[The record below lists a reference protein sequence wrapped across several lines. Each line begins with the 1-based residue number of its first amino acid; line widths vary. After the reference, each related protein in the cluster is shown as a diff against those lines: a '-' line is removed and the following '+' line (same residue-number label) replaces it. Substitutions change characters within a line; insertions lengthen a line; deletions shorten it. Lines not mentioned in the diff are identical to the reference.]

1 MSNLE
6 KYLTKEEYKKIT
18 NKYWRLNNLYFI
30 KDKKYSSGKIV
41 PFKMNE
47 AQTDYHF
54 KKHTRNI
61 VGKSR
66 QHGFTTYEGIDT
78 LDSALFSEIDGE
90 MYSPGFDGLLI
101 SLNDEVARE
110 TFEEKIKLVFENLKL
125 KLLPKATISIEND
138 AANKLKFDF
147 GDNQY
152 SSILVAGSGRSG
164 TYRKIHISEL
174 GKISAKY
181 PLKADEILTGTIPAA
196 PRDAEI
202 NIESTFEGESGLFY
216 DMFWEA
222 WNRGEPTSELE
233 FKAHFYNWRWDK
245 RDIARTT
252 KIITLDQMEDKEF
265 FTELVSKH
273 QLTPIELTYYYEKY
287 LSLNRKIPK
296 LRQEFPT
303 TPEEACM
310 SSGNKL
316 IDLDILLKQQEK
328 EPLYVIGDW
337 KIYSEYKAGHIY
349 AAGADVAEGVGK
361 DSSTCVVVDFSPKT
375 PEVVAVYK
383 SNKIEPDIFAYEL
396 KNGLNRYGQP
406 LIAVERNNHGHAT
419 LSELKKIYPYSMI
432 YGEELKD
439 KSGNIVK
446 KKIGWNT
453 TGTSKPIIVFAG
465 KKAVEDELIVLN
477 DKGLKSELRTYEKED
492 ISQIQYS
499 DKQTR
504 HWDVVMAFF
513 ICWEMRK
520 YLDFQ
525 IGKEVIQETEDD
537 YNEFINNE
545 GDSMD
550 LYSPI

>member
-1 MSNLE
+1 MEQKLE
-6 KYLTKEEYKKIT
+6 DKF
-18 NKYWRLNNLYFI
+18 WRLNNLYAI
-30 KDKKYSSGKIV
+30 KDQKYSGGSIV
-41 PFKMNE
+41 PFRMNE
-47 AQTDYHF
+47 AQIDYH
-54 KKHTRNI
+54 KNKHTRNI

-66 QHGFTTYEGIDT
+66 QHGFTTYECIDT
-78 LDSALFSEIDGE
+78 LDSALFN
-90 MYSPGFDGLLI
+90 PGFDGLLI
-101 SLNDEVARE
+101 SLNDEVAKETFLDKVELPFNNTAKVKVRRE
-110 TFEEKIKLVFENLKL
+110 TEEGVFEEWKQLKELYKLD
-125 KLLPKATISIEND
+125 TD
-138 AANKLKFDF
+138 TANKLRFDLTNGKGINRVF
-147 GDNQY
+147 
-152 SSILVAGSGRSG
+152 SSIMVAGSGRAG
-164 TYRKIHISEL
+164 TYRKIHVSEL

-222 WNRGEPTSELE
+222 WNRGEPTSDLE

-252 KIITLDQMEDKEF
+252 KIITLDKMEDKDF
-265 FTELVSKH
+265 FTELVAKH

-316 IDLDILLKQQEK
+316 IDLEILLSQPEK
-328 EPLYVIGDW
+328 EPLYVISDW

-349 AAGADVAEGVGK
+349 AAGADVAEGVGR
-361 DSSTCVVVDFSPKT
+361 DSSTCVVVDFSPKI

-406 LIAVERNNHGHAT
+406 LIAVERNNHGHTT
-419 LSELKKIYPYSMI
+419 LAELKKIYPYGMI
-432 YGEELKD
+432 FGEEMKD
-439 KSGNIVK
+439 KDGNIIK
-446 KKIGWNT
+446 KKLGWNT
-453 TGTSKPIIVFAG
+453 TGISKPTIVFAG
-465 KKAVEDELIVLN
+465 KQAIEDELIKLN
-477 DKGLKSELRTYEKED
+477 DKGLKTELRTYEKED
-492 ISQIQYS
+492 IAQISYN

-504 HWDVVMAFF
+504 HWDVAMAFF

-525 IGKEVIQETEDD
+525 IGKEIIQESEND
-537 YNEFINNE
+537 YDELINNQV
-545 GDSMD
+545 DSMD